1 MREPLIDGLK
11 AAACLT
17 IVAHHQ
23 CFYGPLLGTLL
34 PAAPPWLQV
43 ILQGLADPARM
54 AVQIF
59 LVIGGYLAAASLA
72 PRGQPVFGQWW
83 RVVLMRYARLVV
95 PLMVAVSVC
104 AAIAA
109 AVRPF
114 WDDPSVG
121 APVTWGQWLAHAA
134 LLQDLLGWEAL
145 SAGVWYVAID
155 WQLYVL
161 FALLLSLGARHHRA
175 AMLSGGAWAL
185 LAGAVA
191 SLWFFNRSVQWDA
204 TALYFLGAYGLGAG
218 VWWARQLGPRERQRL
233 VGAAT
238 VALGLALALE
248 WRTRLLV
255 AGATA
260 LLLLVAPQGR
270 PTRDATIG
278 RRWVDWVSD
287 RSYAIFLIHF
297 SVVLVINAI
306 IATQWPLSVPAAA
319 SGLLIG
325 LALSVA
331 AGHLLHEAIEK
342 PWLSRLKLWAP
353 ARYTG

>member
-23 CFYGPLLGTLL
+23 CFYGPLLGTVL

-43 ILQGLADPARM
+43 ILQWLADPARM
-54 AVQIF
+54 AVQVF
-59 LVIGGYLAAASLA
+59 LVVGGYLAAASLA
-72 PRGQPVFGQWW
+72 PRGQPVFEQWW
-83 RVVLMRYARLVV
+83 RVALVRYARLVV

-109 AVRPF
+109 VVRPF

-121 APVTWGQWLAHAA
+121 APLTLVQWLAHAA

-155 WQLYVL
+155 WQLYGL
-161 FALLLSLGARHHRA
+161 CALLLSVGARYHSA
-175 AMLSGGAWAL
+175 SVLSGGA
-185 LAGAVA
+185 LAILTGAVS
-191 SLWFFNRSVQWDA
+191 SLWVFNRSTPWDA

-218 VWWARQLGPRERQRL
+218 VWWARQLGSRERLRL

-238 VALGLALALE
+238 VALALALAVD

-260 LLLLVAPQGR
+260 LLLLVAHQRR
-270 PTRDATIG
+270 PTSDQAIG
-278 RRWVDWVSD
+278 RRLVDWVSD

-297 SVVLVINAI
+297 SVVLAVNAI
-306 IATQWPLSVPAAA
+306 VGTQWPQSVPAAA

-325 LALSVA
+325 WVLSVA
-331 AGHLLHEAIEK
+331 AGHLLYEGIEK
-342 PWLSRLKLWAP
+342 PWLRRLKSWAAP
-353 ARYTG
+353 RYTG